1 MDEFEDGKGEG
12 NPKSCGIGGNRGS
25 GGEEEEDD
33 GNEGGSGAVISSPQR
48 LMLQSD
54 DGDVESVV
62 SWTSMSLIPTEV
74 LAKKLSFQYP

>member
-12 NPKSCGIGGNRGS
+12 NPESCGRGGS
-25 GGEEEEDD
+25 GGGGREEEEGD
-33 GNEGGSGAVISSPQR
+33 GNGGGSGAVMSSPQR

-62 SWTSMSLIPTEV
+62 SWTAMSLIPSEV
-74 LAKKLSFQYP
+74 LAKRLSFQ